1 MNEMTNQE
9 TDTALI
15 LENELKRR
23 VSAVVRMEL
32 AATVHEIVFKELT
45 KYKNEMMT
53 EIMLSV
59 GKALRQIEQEDRKP
73 LWESKPEDFNLTAKD
88 LEGHSITGANNTDK
102 ELWRI

>member
-1 MNEMTNQE
+1 MSEMTNQE

-32 AATVHEIVFKELT
+32 ATTVHQIVFKELS

-53 EIMLSV
+53 EIMLAI
-59 GKALRQIEQEDRKP
+59 GKALQVIEKEERKP
-73 LWESKPEDFNLTAKD
+73 LWEAKPEDFNLTAKD
-88 LEGHSITGANNTDK
+88 METKDDHQLNK
-102 ELWRI
+102 ELWRS